1 MLTAATHC
9 GWYMIQTGLKEA
21 SPADWKTLCCCHQQH
36 INTPLTVGTL
46 VPTIS
51 RQSITM
57 TMDILQGKKI
67 KEALVIKQKNF
78 NQDNGLAVSPKW
90 SSHS

>member
-1 MLTAATHC
+1 MLTAATHS
-9 GWYMIQTGLKEA
+9 GWYMIQTGLNEA
-21 SPADWKTLCCCHQQH
+21 SPADWQTLCCCYQQH

-51 RQSITM
+51 RQSATTAM
-57 TMDILQGKKI
+57 EFSKGKKI

-90 SSHS
+90 SPHS